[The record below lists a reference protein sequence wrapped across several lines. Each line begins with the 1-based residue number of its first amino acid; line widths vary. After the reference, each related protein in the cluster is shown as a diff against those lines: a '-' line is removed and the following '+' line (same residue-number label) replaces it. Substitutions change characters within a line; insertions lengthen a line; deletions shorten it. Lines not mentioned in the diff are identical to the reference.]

1 MYHKT
6 FPKKLLIHKRNK
18 NGFNE
23 ESYKFSNKNPFIKKT
38 NKINLNKNIQGENY
52 NHKKGNNQ
60 SLNNQGLNKILTV
73 KQLNL
78 KKIIALPNIQ
88 NINSNDNIFI
98 RKKNNFINENIS
110 TIDIK
115 NNDIK
120 YQKIFSN
127 SKYIENNRIKLF
139 RNQTQ
144 TTSRKKKGQTKYI
157 NGHCK
162 NINLMECKINLLNNN
177 IKNLYKSNY
186 LKSKASP
193 SDLTTN
199 QLNYEIN
206 TKEKNKQNLNDKKIN
221 KKIVNN
227 NILNKEDIVVCK
239 SEMNLFSNHLTKKN
253 KMKNINNN
261 KNNENYVMKNNNIS
275 NNRINK
281 TRNTNPK
288 NISFLLSNEKKEEPN
303 INKFYGKPIK
313 RTYFREF
320 VNLISKNN
328 SLFPLDS
335 NSKTK
340 DYESKFLNYEL
351 GQTNG
356 LSKIPE
362 SLICSFNS
370 GFINPKNNEKATEYE
385 KSSEEIYKTA
395 NRILDSNR
403 KLKKAYLNKKVKDYN
418 YAFKFWKNIDELKEG
433 ENINRIINLYNNCK
447 Y

>member
-1 MYHKT
+1 
-6 FPKKLLIHKRNK
+6 
-18 NGFNE
+18 
-23 ESYKFSNKNPFIKKT
+23 
-38 NKINLNKNIQGENY
+38 
-52 NHKKGNNQ
+52 
-60 SLNNQGLNKILTV
+60 
-73 KQLNL
+73 
-78 KKIIALPNIQ
+78 
-88 NINSNDNIFI
+88 
-98 RKKNNFINENIS
+98 
-110 TIDIK
+110 
-115 NNDIK
+115 
-120 YQKIFSN
+120 
-127 SKYIENNRIKLF
+127 
-139 RNQTQ
+139 
-144 TTSRKKKGQTKYI
+144 
-157 NGHCK
+157 
-162 NINLMECKINLLNNN
+162 
-177 IKNLYKSNY
+177 
-186 LKSKASP
+186 
-193 SDLTTN
+193 
-199 QLNYEIN
+199 
-206 TKEKNKQNLNDKKIN
+206 
-221 KKIVNN
+221 
-227 NILNKEDIVVCK
+227 
-239 SEMNLFSNHLTKKN
+239 MNLFSNHLTKKN

-328 SLFPLDS
+328 SLFPLYSNS